1 MISNLGNVERR
12 LNLYL
17 AVPDKRFTVRSGL
30 NPHEDAV
37 KQRVRQYWA
46 DKDISSA
53 KKLEGLN
60 IDLSGFDPRRTSG
73 RQLMEIGAFLAE
85 QGMIDSDLAHA
96 LSNLGQETDAQGNHL
111 NRETELNAYEYLNER
126 IGRLSQPVFQ
136 NNGIA
141 KNELVEANASLCVL
155 MALEDYAKAPRE
167 RSLVN
172 IRV

>member
-1 MISNLGNVERR
+1 MISNLHNVERR
-12 LNLYL
+12 LSLYS
-17 AVPDKRFTVRSGL
+17 AIPDKRFIGRSGL
-30 NPHEDAV
+30 NPQEDAV

-46 DKDISSA
+46 DTDITSA

-85 QGMIDSDLAHA
+85 QGMIDSDLARA
-96 LSNLGQETDAQGNHL
+96 LANLGQETDAQGNHVI
-111 NRETELNAYEYLNER
+111 RDIELNAYEFLNEQ
-126 IGRLSQPVFQ
+126 IGRLSQPGFQ

-141 KNELVEANASLCVL
+141 KTELVEINASLCVL